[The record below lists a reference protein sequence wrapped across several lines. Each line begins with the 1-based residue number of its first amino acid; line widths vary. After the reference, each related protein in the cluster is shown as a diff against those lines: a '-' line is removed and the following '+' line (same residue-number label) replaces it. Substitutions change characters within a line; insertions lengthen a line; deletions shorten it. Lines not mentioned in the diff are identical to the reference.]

1 MTIRKRLALALI
13 AAAVLAI
20 NTGAFAQQS
29 QNDDRGIVPGKTY
42 QQGDLDTINL
52 FNGNLNL
59 SIPIGQTYRVGGQ
72 VAYGFTMQD
81 NRQWT
86 QFRTDA
92 LDTRYPK
99 GRLPYADAFIEYRPA
114 ANQTL
119 TLKFRD
125 VSNAG
130 GGRNLVEFFPNRTA
144 GDPSVLDHRFR
155 NSHIAVGLTFKQSFG
170 GGGVAK

>member
-72 VAYGFTMQD
+72 VAYGFTMHYGGNPWEYATED
-81 NRQWT
+81 TT
-86 QFRTDA
+86 Q
-92 LDTRYPK
+92 
-99 GRLPYADAFIEYRPA
+99 II
-114 ANQTL
+114 N
-119 TLKFRD
+119 
-125 VSNAG
+125 N
-130 GGRNLVEFFPNRTA
+130 
-144 GDPSVLDHRFR
+144 
-155 NSHIAVGLTFKQSFG
+155 
-170 GGGVAK
+170 